1 MGSLWTRRCDSRI
14 RLRTKCGRGRIG
26 PWNRPLLHYSSTVL
40 RKREEW
46 FAICHTDDNNLQ
58 PKVLI
63 GLTKHMAAYCT

>member
-1 MGSLWTRRCDSRI
+1 MDGGGELDHGTDPCCI
-14 RLRTKCGRGRIG
+14 IAA
-26 PWNRPLLHYSSTVL
+26 STVL
-40 RKREEW
+40 RKREGW